1 MDEIKA
7 SLVKRKEE
15 AEMGSEMGS
24 ELTRSDIIKCTQS
37 EKVRFRGV
45 NLSGLDLSKLV

>member
-1 MDEIKA
+1 MDEIKS
-7 SLVKRKEE
+7 SLIKRKEE
-15 AEMGSEMGS
+15 DEMGS